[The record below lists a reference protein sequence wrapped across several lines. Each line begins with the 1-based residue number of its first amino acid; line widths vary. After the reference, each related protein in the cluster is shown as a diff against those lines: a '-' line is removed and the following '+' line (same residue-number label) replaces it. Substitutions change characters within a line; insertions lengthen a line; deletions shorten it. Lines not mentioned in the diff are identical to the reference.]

1 MRLQDYSMTV
11 LLIKILD
18 SLRGTINDQEFI
30 QDADVE
36 AVSSEHR
43 SKDGFPIT
51 WSDQYS
57 NLLDVLN

>member
-1 MRLQDYSMTV
+1 MTV

-18 SLRGTINDQEFI
+18 SLRGTINDHEFI

-43 SKDGFPIT
+43 SKDGLPIT